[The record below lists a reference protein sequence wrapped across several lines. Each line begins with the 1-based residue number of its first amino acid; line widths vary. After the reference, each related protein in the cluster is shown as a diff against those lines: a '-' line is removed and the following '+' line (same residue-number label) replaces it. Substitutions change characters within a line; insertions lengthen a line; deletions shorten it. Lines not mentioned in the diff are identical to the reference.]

1 MKEKKERTEGSEE
14 WLSGAIALGSLVGCT
29 PTKLPFAT
37 LLLCTLLEHMG
48 RWGGGATSVV
58 SRRYFVLRLKG
69 GSEVLCF
76 IAVLQDARNLL
87 EHG

>member
-1 MKEKKERTEGSEE
+1 M
-14 WLSGAIALGSLVGCT
+14 GCT
-29 PTKLPFAT
+29 PTKLPFTT

-48 RWGGGATSVV
+48 RCSGGATSVV

-76 IAVLQDARNLL
+76 IAVLQDARNLP